1 VRGVRSSFCSP
12 RSKNISNF
20 YTKNNVVS
28 KMGTEPEKG
37 GHSSSL
43 SNNDTNVNPIEN
55 NICRE
60 SVDHGRECR
69 AWFNSLKPD
78 DKACA
83 TASANA
89 RFIRMFLNLSKR
101 MDSRTVNGNAGKNF
115 FTYLI
120 NSAS

>member
-1 VRGVRSSFCSP
+1 MRGVRSSFCSP
-12 RSKNISNF
+12 RSKNTSSF

-28 KMGTEPEKG
+28 RMGTEPEKS

-43 SNNDTNVNPIEN
+43 PNNDTNVNTIEN
-55 NICRE
+55 IIDRG

-101 MDSRTVNGNAGKNF
+101 MDSRTVNGNAGKKILI
-115 FTYLI
+115 YLI